1 MGTRSARSEAKQDA
15 HERRHHHDQGHPELT
30 GDIALAQPTFIM
42 TEQVRTISR
51 ERLLR
56 CAGVATDECLQETLL
71 WLQA

>member
-1 MGTRSARSEAKQDA
+1 
-15 HERRHHHDQGHPELT
+15 
-30 GDIALAQPTFIM
+30 M